1 MPGPL
6 NVVKKIPG
14 PAKIRKA
21 TVTGTSSQKSF
32 RKAKE
37 DAGKHVRENI
47 RSDNTNINY
56 RSTIERTRNWVK
68 EFVASQAKSKGGEQD
83 EDDESSEDVEMDPG
97 FPTCLDNKPR
107 KCTPEAIAMFMAWKC
122 FDEQKGKATAV
133 QIHAAW
139 KHHYKHL

>member
-6 NVVKKIPG
+6 KVLKKSPR
-14 PAKIRKA
+14 PTKNRKA
-21 TVTGTSSQKSF
+21 TVTGAMAQKSF

-37 DAGKHVRENI
+37 DAGKHIRENI
-47 RSDNTNINY
+47 RSDNTNNNY
-56 RSTIERTRNWVK
+56 RSTIERTRKWVR
-68 EFVASQAKSKGGEQD
+68 EFVASQGQSKGRED
-83 EDDESSEDVEMDPG
+83 DDDESHEDVEMDPE

-107 KCTPEAIAMFMAWKC
+107 KCTPEAITMFMAWKC